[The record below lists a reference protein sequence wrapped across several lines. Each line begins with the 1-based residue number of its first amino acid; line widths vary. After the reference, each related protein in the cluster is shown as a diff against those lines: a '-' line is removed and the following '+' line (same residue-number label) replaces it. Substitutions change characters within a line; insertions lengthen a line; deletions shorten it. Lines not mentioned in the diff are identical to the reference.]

1 MNLKKIEPM
10 EFSDNLY
17 KLIYSNDVNI
27 EELKKVKTR
36 KEIWD
41 DIILFLAKD
50 DVTKMK
56 DVKNMPAVEVFS
68 ILNSKL
74 KAIPKVKEEIKPI
87 GFKSNE
93 NNN

>member
-1 MNLKKIEPM
+1 MNFKKFEPM
-10 EFSDNLY
+10 EFSNELY
-17 KLIYSNDVNI
+17 RLIYGNDVSI
-27 EELKKVKTR
+27 EELKNVKTI

-50 DVTKMK
+50 DITKMGDIK
-56 DVKNMPAVEVFS
+56 KMPATEVFS

-74 KAIPKVKEEIKPI
+74 KVIPKVKEEIKPI

-93 NNN
+93 NND

>member
-1 MNLKKIEPM
+1 MEIQNFKPM
-10 EFSDNLY
+10 EFSDDLY
-17 KLIYSNDVNI
+17 RLIYGNDVNI
-27 EELKKVKTR
+27 EELKNVKTS

-50 DVTKMK
+50 DITKME
-56 DVKNMPAVEVFS
+56 DIKNMPAVEVFS

-74 KAIPKVKEEIKPI
+74 KIIPKVKKEINPI

-93 NNN
+93 NND

>member
-1 MNLKKIEPM
+1 MEFKKFKPM
-10 EFSDNLY
+10 EFSDDLY
-17 KLIYSNDVNI
+17 RLIYGNDVNV
-27 EELKKVKTR
+27 EELKNVKNR

-50 DVTKMK
+50 DITKME
-56 DVKNMPAVEVFS
+56 DIKNMPAMEVFS

-74 KAIPKVKEEIKPI
+74 KVIPKVKEEIKPI

-93 NNN
+93 NND